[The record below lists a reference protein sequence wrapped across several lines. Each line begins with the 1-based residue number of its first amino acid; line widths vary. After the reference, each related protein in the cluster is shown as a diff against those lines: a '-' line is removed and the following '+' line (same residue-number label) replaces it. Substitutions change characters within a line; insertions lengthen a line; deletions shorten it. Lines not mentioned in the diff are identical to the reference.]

1 MKFRVTV
8 EGDTFDIEIEDIRA
22 RPVIAHV
29 SGERYEVWPEE
40 VSATLAAAPGVR
52 TAAAVPQPREVQ
64 KSNGKS
70 VIAPIPG
77 VIDSIS
83 VHTGDTVEVGQPLC
97 TLEAM
102 KMKNIIR
109 ANRNGTIA
117 EVTISTGQQVNH
129 GDVLMV
135 FE

>member
-8 EGDTFDIEIEDIRA
+8 EGDTFDVEIEDIRA
-22 RPVIAHV
+22 RPVAAFV
-29 SGERYEVWPEE
+29 SGVRYEVWPEE
-40 VSATLAAAPGVR
+40 VSVALAAAPVAR
-52 TAAAVPQPREVQ
+52 ISTPASQQTAAQNG
-64 KSNGKS
+64 SGKS
-70 VIAPIPG
+70 VVAPIPG
-77 VIDSIS
+77 VIESVS
-83 VHTGDTVEVGQPLC
+83 VHNGDTVEAGQPLC

-117 EVTISTGQQVNH
+117 EITVATGQQVNH